1 MESFINDYV
10 NDNKCFEFVNLKNL
24 DDFLKKTKSTISNGE
39 DEISN
44 ILLKNM
50 SKKFKLVFIHLFRT
64 ILKTMIIPD
73 RWKKV
78 IVRMI
83 PKKED
88 NKKDPKNY
96 RPISI
101 TSCISRLGER
111 FILLEITKHLKENH
125 IIIKQQSGFRSY
137 RQTKDNILNICQR
150 NLECL
155 NKKHQNCTIFFDI
168 SKAFD
173 KVWQLR
179 LSYKMKNLKFDT
191 FIIKWLFCFFQD
203 RTFMVIINQILS
215 LVYKIETGVPQGG
228 VLSPVLF
235 SIFINDILNSQS
247 NNKIN
252 SNLFADDLA
261 SSCSSKSIKKIEVE
275 LNIFLLNME
284 KWCFKWRLEIN
295 AKKCQY
301 IIFGRKK
308 KTSTLKLK
316 LFNEFIPQVDQT
328 KFLGVTLDSRM
339 NFSKCVEEIVNKCN
353 NRLNIIKILSHKSW
367 KLETNTLKAIY
378 YSLIRSIIDYNSIIY
393 PLLSNSNKN
402 KINAIQ

>member
-125 IIIKQQSGFRSY
+125 II
-137 RQTKDNILNICQR
+137 LN
-150 NLECL
+150 
-155 NKKHQNCTIFFDI
+155 
-168 SKAFD
+168 
-173 KVWQLR
+173 
-179 LSYKMKNLKFDT
+179 
-191 FIIKWLFCFFQD
+191 
-203 RTFMVIINQILS
+203 
-215 LVYKIETGVPQGG
+215 
-228 VLSPVLF
+228 
-235 SIFINDILNSQS
+235 
-247 NNKIN
+247 
-252 SNLFADDLA
+252 
-261 SSCSSKSIKKIEVE
+261 
-275 LNIFLLNME
+275 
-284 KWCFKWRLEIN
+284 
-295 AKKCQY
+295 
-301 IIFGRKK
+301 
-308 KTSTLKLK
+308 
-316 LFNEFIPQVDQT
+316 
-328 KFLGVTLDSRM
+328 
-339 NFSKCVEEIVNKCN
+339 N
-353 NRLNIIKILSHKSW
+353 NRGLGHIVKQK
-367 KLETNTLKAIY
+367 TTF
-378 YSLIRSIIDYNSIIY
+378 
-393 PLLSNSNKN
+393 
-402 KINAIQ
+402 